1 MKLVKTLAAAAVLAM
16 SSFATQAST
25 INVGGV
31 TWDPDSAADFSG
43 ATAIVRQTIN
53 ATTGEVSGFGLISV
67 MNGLSANQFCSGCEL
82 SFQFGGFTPIG
93 QTVVPTPTPGL
104 AINYA
109 NGWFKLFVDVSKN
122 ATIATGG
129 SNALALT
136 QAATGDG
143 NLWLSLVGHN
153 QNGSSFTGTVNG
165 TTTKPRLTGQG
176 LLSVVGGIAAGNFNT
191 NSQENG
197 ADLAFTTSFSSFI
210 GGGILNSFGTGN
222 FDGETIPAPSS
233 LAVLGLGLIGLVG
246 AARRKSS
253 K

>member
-82 SFQFGGFTPIG
+82 SFQFGGFMPIG
-93 QTVVPTPTPGL
+93 TTIVPTSTPGL

-109 NGWFKLFVDVSKN
+109 SGWFKLFVDVSKN

-129 SNALALT
+129 TDALSLTNAS
-136 QAATGDG
+136 TGDG

-153 QNGSSFTGTVNG
+153 VNGSTFTGTVKG
-165 TTTKPRLTGQG
+165 SATKPRLTGEG
-176 LLSVVGGIAAGNFNT
+176 LLSVVGGLAAGHFDT
-191 NSQENG
+191 NSQDSG

-210 GGGILNSFGTGN
+210 GSGILNSFGTGN
-222 FDGETIPAPSS
+222 FDGDSIPAPSS
-233 LAVLGLGLIGLVG
+233 LAVLGLGLIGLAG